1 MLLRLIGDPMKYAA
15 VVQPVGDQVKY
26 TAAAL
31 LQPVMKHILQN
42 PLAFVQL
49 LPVAWRYVFT

>member
-1 MLLRLIGDPMKYAA
+1 MLLRLKYAA

-26 TAAAL
+26 AAAL
-31 LQPVMKHILQN
+31 LQRVMKHPHFLHN
-42 PLAFVQL
+42 PLVFVQL